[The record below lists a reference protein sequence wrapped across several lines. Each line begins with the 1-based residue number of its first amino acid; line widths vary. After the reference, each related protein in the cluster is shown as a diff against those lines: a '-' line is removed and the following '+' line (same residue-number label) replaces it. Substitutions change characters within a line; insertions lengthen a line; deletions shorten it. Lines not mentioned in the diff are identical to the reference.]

1 MIKSNEPLDHP
12 HWKAVKDDWCHAD
25 QEAAKKQGWILCASI
40 GLDDKEPPFRLY
52 RDDWAER
59 LLKDDEAA
67 HTKVRKL
74 VAKNDPL
81 GLKAKAFL
89 LKHSKA
95 EHDAVFQAPPSTPDL
110 KLA

>member
-1 MIKSNEPLDHP
+1 M
-12 HWKAVKDDWCHAD
+12 
-25 QEAAKKQGWILCASI
+25 
-40 GLDDKEPPFRLY
+40 
-52 RDDWAER
+52 
-59 LLKDDEAA
+59 LKDDEAA